1 MFSGIP
7 AAARPGGRVVAWGLG
22 LLAAAGLAAIG
33 LAWARASGTV
43 QVSEQVDWAS
53 VGLAGTTAVALSMV
67 ASILIARQAIALRI
81 ARLGPALAGR
91 APAGGTPAAGPASVN
106 LAANGVTP
114 AAGALV
120 AGARMVRYH
129 TPACPLTVGKAVRPA
144 SRSEHERAGLQ
155 PCGVCRP

>member
-53 VGLAGTTAVALSMV
+53 VGLAGTTAVALSLV
-67 ASILIARQAIALRI
+67 ASILIARQAI
-81 ARLGPALAGR
+81 ALAGR

-129 TPACPLTVGKAVRPA
+129 TPACPLTVG
-144 SRSEHERAGLQ
+144 
-155 PCGVCRP
+155 